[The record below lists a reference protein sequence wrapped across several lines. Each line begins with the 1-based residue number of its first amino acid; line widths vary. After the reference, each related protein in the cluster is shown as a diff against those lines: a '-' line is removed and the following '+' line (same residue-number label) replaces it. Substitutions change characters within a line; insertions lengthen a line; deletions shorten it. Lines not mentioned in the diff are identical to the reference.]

1 MASARYTV
9 QVEGRTVEVEAE
21 VFPPTREERAQ
32 GYGYELVID
41 SALCGGRDLTSPEAG
56 ETPDDIWEA
65 IERAVIEA
73 YEERRYEL
81 SIDVALDA

>member
-21 VFPPTREERAQ
+21 VVPPTREERAQ
-32 GYGYELVID
+32 GYGYEVFVD
-41 SALCGGRDLTSPEAG
+41 SALCDGRDLTSPEAG
-56 ETPDDIWEA
+56 ETPDEAWEA